1 MVNKLTDSVRSNRT
15 NLNITA
21 AVYSASEFSFNFAV
35 KTKFLQ
41 YDNVNVK
48 FPNAMLLTFAYIAP
62 PKKTET
68 YFIIIK

>member
-1 MVNKLTDSVRSNRT
+1 MVNNLIVSVRSNTT

-41 YDNVNVK
+41 YDNGNVNFSQCKVTHVC
-48 FPNAMLLTFAYIAP
+48 LHC
-62 PKKTET
+62 PKNET
-68 YFIIIK
+68 YFIIIQ